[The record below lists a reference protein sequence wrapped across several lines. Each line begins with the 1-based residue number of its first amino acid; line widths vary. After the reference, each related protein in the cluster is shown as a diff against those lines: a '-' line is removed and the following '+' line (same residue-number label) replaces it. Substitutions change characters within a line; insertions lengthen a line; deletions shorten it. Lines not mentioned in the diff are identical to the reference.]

1 MNAAS
6 TPKAP
11 AGQALPALL
20 VLEDGFTLRGR
31 SFTGEFETGG
41 EVIFT
46 TGMTGYQEVL
56 TDPSYTGQ
64 LVCMTYPLIGNY
76 GITAEDMES
85 AAVHADALLVKECC
99 QEPSNWRSVMSLPDF
114 LVRNGKPGMEGLD
127 TRALTR
133 HLRLNGAMRGV
144 ISTRDTDVE
153 SLRRKALALPPMK
166 GRNLVPRVAAEKPY
180 AWYDN
185 APQSASLGPDGGY
198 AWRGA
203 GLPLVVYDY
212 GIKWNILRH
221 LVAAG
226 FEPLAVPPRFSP
238 QAVRATGAGAVFLS
252 NGPGDPATLGDEVAI
267 VRELM
272 RDMPVTGICLGHQLI
287 GQALGAAT
295 DKLKFGH
302 HGCNHPVKD
311 LTTGRIEI
319 SSQNHGFHVV
329 LDGVADVEATHINLN
344 DHTLEGLRHRSL
356 PIMSLQYHP
365 EAAAGPRDANH
376 LFRRFRTMIGQATG
390 N

>member
-1 MNAAS
+1 M
-6 TPKAP
+6 KAV
-11 AGQALPALL
+11 L
-20 VLEDGFTLRGR
+20 VLEDGFALEGK

-46 TGMTGYQEVL
+46 TGMSGYQEVL

-64 LVCMTYPLIGNY
+64 MVCMTYPLMGNY

-85 AAVHADALLVKECC
+85 GSIHAEAFLVKECC
-99 QEPSNWRSVMSLPDF
+99 KKPSNWRSIMSLPDF
-114 LVRNGKPGMEGLD
+114 LAAHGTPGMEGLD

-133 HLRLNGAMRGV
+133 HLRINGAMRGI
-144 ISTRDTDVE
+144 ISTREKDVQA
-153 SLRRKALALPPMK
+153 LRAKALELPPMQ
-166 GRNLVPRVAAEKPY
+166 GRNLVPCVAAKQPY
-180 AWYDN
+180 AWLDN
-185 APQSASLGPDGGY
+185 APKTASLGPDGGY
-198 AWRGA
+198 AWRGE
-203 GLPLVVYDY
+203 GLPLLVYDY

-226 FEPLAVPPRFSP
+226 FEPLAVPPGFSP
-238 QAVRATGAGAVFLS
+238 QAVRATGAKAVFLS
-252 NGPGDPATLGDEVAI
+252 NGPGDPATLGDEIAI
-267 VRELM
+267 VKELS
-272 RDMPVTGICLGHQLI
+272 RDMPVVGICLGHQII
-287 GQALGAAT
+287 GHALGAST
-295 DKLKFGH
+295 HKLKFGH

-311 LTTGRIEI
+311 LTTGKIEI

-329 LDGVADVEATHINLN
+329 LDEVADVEATHINLN
-344 DHTLEGLRHRSL
+344 DHTLEGLRHTKL

-376 LFRRFRTMIGQATG
+376 LFHRMRKMIGKATG